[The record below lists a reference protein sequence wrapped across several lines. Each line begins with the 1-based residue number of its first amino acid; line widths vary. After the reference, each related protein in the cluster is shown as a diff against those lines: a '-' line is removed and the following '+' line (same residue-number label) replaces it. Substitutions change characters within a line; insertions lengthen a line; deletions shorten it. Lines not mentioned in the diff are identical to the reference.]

1 MNCADNWE
9 KYSRL
14 REESVPSG
22 SVAGS
27 KGPCGPLNKGVGES
41 DES

>member
-22 SVAGS
+22 SVPGS
-27 KGPCGPLNKGVGES
+27 KRPMWAPEQGSGGE
-41 DES
+41 